1 MCQPWLILIDDGTDH
16 LCVFPNMFQILI
28 WHDLVEILPS
38 KSLLLRKKKQRQLL
52 RPNPRKRTKITSTSG
67 WEPWKNV
74 EIKFKFLLPKK
85 INLMFWKSFKRK
97 VVVFLQ
103 ENSSLYSSVH
113 FNLRARRLLPLFCV
127 LPETSGNTA
136 LIAPIIFS
144 FLTFEIVGLLAIF
157 RYILEIEIDP

>member
-1 MCQPWLILIDDGTDH
+1 MIWKSVSLTRMWRKMALKLTKKSVRQPIKSWT
-16 LCVFPNMFQILI
+16 NWSI
-28 WHDLVEILPS
+28 WSVELPIPDLVEILPS
-38 KSLLLRKKKQRQLL
+38 KSLLLRKKKQRPP

-85 INLMFWKSFKRK
+85 IYLMFWKSFKRK

-144 FLTFEIVGLLAIF
+144 FSRLK
-157 RYILEIEIDP
+157 